1 MNLFKSMSGA
11 GDFFENLF
19 DAGRPDKG
27 RRVGV
32 PRREK
37 GGDSLFQLLHAA
49 ENAPAHGLLAEFGKP
64 AFNEVEPTGAGGNE
78 MQDKARMFSQPA
90 PDPLMAVGAIVIE
103 DQVQGHGT
111 GKLLIKAA

>member
-1 MNLFKSMSGA
+1 MSGA

-27 RRVGV
+27 RWVGV

-37 GGDSLFQLLHAA
+37 SGDSLFQLLHAA

-64 AFNEVEPTGAGGNE
+64 ALDQVEPTGTGGDEVQN
-78 MQDKARMFSQPA
+78 KPRVFGQPA
-90 PDPLMAVGAIVIE
+90 PDPFMAMGAVVVE
-103 DQVQGHGT
+103 DQVQGHR
-111 GKLLIKAA
+111 ASRA